1 MEAHPVAG
9 AAAVVEGD
17 VVAVGVGVGV
27 VVAAAPPLDE
37 RA

>member
-1 MEAHPVAG
+1 MEARPAG
-9 AAAVVEGD
+9 AAVVEGD

-27 VVAAAPPLDE
+27 ADDDDE